1 MNHLE
6 IYLGRYNK
14 IMSRKVLKGAVGKE
28 LCQEYREC
36 EREEEDGIGKR
47 L

>member
-1 MNHLE
+1 
-6 IYLGRYNK
+6 
-14 IMSRKVLKGAVGKE
+14 MSRKVPKGAVEEE
-28 LCQEYREC
+28 LCQEHREL